1 MIGNGNCGI
10 YSIRCLVNGK
20 RYVGQSQEM
29 RARLLSHIWNLEHGR
44 HFNSHLQA
52 AFIKYGADNFESCV
66 LEEVPAEML
75 DERERVWITY
85 YKSNQ
90 PQFGYNLQSGGS
102 LLHNHS
108 VETRLKMSKS
118 KQGTRPS
125 AECMRRSLETIK
137 GKPIPLERRLK
148 IASTLTGKTVS
159 LTTRKKMRETHKKL
173 WKEFGRKQ
181 SSGKIT

>member
-1 MIGNGNCGI
+1 MSDLCGI
-10 YSIRCLVNGK
+10 YSIRNMVNGK
-20 RYVGQSQEM
+20 RYVGQSQEIKT
-29 RARLLSHIWNLEHGR
+29 RLLSHVWNLGHGR

-66 LEEVPAEML
+66 LEEVLLEML
-75 DERERVWITY
+75 DERERAWIVY

-90 PQFGYNLQSGGS
+90 PQFGYNMQDGGA
-102 LLHNHS
+102 LKHEHS
-108 VETRLKMSKS
+108 VETRFKMSKS

-137 GKPIPLERRLK
+137 GKPIPLERRLR
-148 IASTLTGKTVS
+148 IASS
-159 LTTRKKMRETHKKL
+159 LAGRTASVITRDKMRETHKKL
-173 WKEFGRKQ
+173 WKKFGRKQ